1 MKSFAWLAGGAA
13 LGALCG
19 TALAAL
25 APTEVAIDNFAF
37 ALPAIEVAAGTT
49 VTWVNRDDIPHTV
62 TADDR
67 SYKSDPLDTGDR
79 FSRTFATP
87 GLYRYFCSL
96 HPKMTGTVTVR

>member
-1 MKSFAWLAGGAA
+1 MIRFAWVAGGAV
-13 LGALCG
+13 LGAICG
-19 TALAAL
+19 AALAATT
-25 APTEVAIDNFAF
+25 ATEITIDNFAF
-37 ALPAIEVAAGTT
+37 ALPAVEVSAGST

-67 SYKSDPLDTGDR
+67 SYKSEALDTGDR
-79 FSRTFATP
+79 FSRTYSTP